1 MVSVVD
7 PADHDDENVVDRLL
21 ADCEAGYL
29 KWEQRIADEEDDRF
43 TVEMPDVEAVV
54 NRDGRLLSL
63 WLDDSVMAGSV
74 YEFQARMNEI
84 FGLLR
89 QRVLDAFGETV
100 DAYGEPEPL

>member
-7 PADHDDENVVDRLL
+7 PVEDDDDNVVERLL

-29 KWEQRIADEEDDRF
+29 HWEREVADQEDDRF
-43 TVEMPDVEAVV
+43 TVELPDVEAVV

-63 WLDDSVMAGSV
+63 WLDDSVMAGTV

-89 QRVLDAFGETV
+89 QRVLDAFGKTGDE
-100 DAYGEPEPL
+100 YGEPEPL

>member
-1 MVSVVD
+1 MVSVAD
-7 PADHDDENVVDRLL
+7 PASHDDDNVVDQLL
-21 ADCEAGYL
+21 AECEAGYL

-43 TVEMPDVEAVV
+43 TVELPDAEAVV

-63 WLDDSVMAGSV
+63 WLDDSVMAGTV
-74 YEFQARMNEI
+74 YELQARMNEI